1 MSKDII
7 KKHLIVLKEEAKTPG
22 IDKTKKIRDES
33 GKTNKAANKDVAKEM
48 EDYDKPLKDDSKPV
62 KNEYTSKEK
71 EYHEQMEIMN
81 GQEMAEYGN
90 EPSEIFKKRAE
101 EAIAG
106 SKRMGNANVDDNGT
120 PLGNVVTADQAGFT
134 GEKFGENLVK
144 TIKASKKK
152 RDDAETVR
160 GPKTTVSGAD
170 IKDSSMSNKGSKSI
184 ALPENKI
191 NKKNKM
197 KRLVFKNE
205 FKGIENALKVI
216 PESYKVNG
224 KEFHMTDGNE
234 KYEIKWEGSLTEG
247 RAVILKA
254 SDKNLMT
261 EDMAKMKH
269 LMGYSSKE
277 TLGTV
282 KGSARLDE
290 NARFN
295 DILGKTKNLM
305 TEMTGGYGFS
315 GEGNLEGM
323 DEESNSST
331 STSEISSQIK
341 KEIPNLVNNPNI
353 EKIANEILKDPKAI
367 EDLKQFVSMGKTN
380 EDEGVP
386 VVDSSFIGDAISLG
400 IEKASSLNEFKKDYA
415 YRQNDSESST
425 EKNSEDIGGKIGGL
439 VGAMV
444 GGAYLADKLVPNP
457 MVMGKIASN
466 IGYVNQMML
475 ENDPMVIAAL
485 GALAGA
491 VISVVAYKVFKKK
504 KNQTDEGMTGELNEN
519 KFSKKTKHT
528 LLESIFDK
536 VANIVKGK
544 SDKEKAAIEAFKKF
558 GLEIGKPF
566 YSFTYLGT
574 ADSQEGEACA
584 IEYFT
589 KLTPE
594 QREQHKVP
602 MLNGFNGPIEKDG
615 LKKIVIKSI
624 EETEDGQMKTIF
636 ADGDYNFKTG
646 NFEDVNSAVENIM
659 DPDSIEKE
667 LGIEDLLLTQGLKM
681 VPYNGSLWQ
690 EFMDKADKR

>member
-22 IDKTKKIRDES
+22 IYKTEKIRDES

-48 EDYDKPLKDDSKPV
+48 KDYDKPLKDDSKPV

-106 SKRMGNANVDDNGT
+106 SKRMGNANVDENGT

-144 TIKASKKK
+144 TIKSSKKK

-170 IKDSSMSNKGSKSI
+170 IKDSSMSNEGSKSI

-197 KRLVFKNE
+197 KRLVFKKE
-205 FKGIENALKVI
+205 FKGIENALNVI
-216 PESYKVNG
+216 PESYKVDG

-247 RAVILKA
+247 RAVVLKA

-295 DILGKTKNLM
+295 DVLNKTKNLLNEGPTNGGM
-305 TEMTGGYGFS
+305 QGFKSSWDDIVTNPDKDGRFDDYDNDDNVAFPDAHQPPNSLLNPKKSYDDRDIDDIDPNLSFPGDLGTDEDVDESIVYSTGDKKGSEEAMSRRAVTPKYHGIVINDQ
-315 GEGNLEGM
+315 GEPGGHVEVMYAPYTHNDVKYIDYNEFKEKYPGALEYYQANGNKTPEGRDIM
-323 DEESNSST
+323 DAFDEESLGLSGVHDMSDEKLN
-331 STSEISSQIK
+331 EYGDNVFV
-341 KEIPNLVNNPNI
+341 EYRYI
-353 EKIANEILKDPKAI
+353 EGERRKVYRN
-367 EDLKQFVSMGKTN
+367 
-380 EDEGVP
+380 DEGYEFYYNDYGRP
-386 VVDSSFIGDAISLG
+386 VTIS
-400 IEKASSLNEFKKDYA
+400 
-415 YRQNDSESST
+415 
-425 EKNSEDIGGKIGGL
+425 
-439 VGAMV
+439 
-444 GGAYLADKLVPNP
+444 
-457 MVMGKIASN
+457 
-466 IGYVNQMML
+466 GY
-475 ENDPMVIAAL
+475 
-485 GALAGA
+485 
-491 VISVVAYKVFKKK
+491 
-504 KNQTDEGMTGELNEN
+504 
-519 KFSKKTKHT
+519 
-528 LLESIFDK
+528 
-536 VANIVKGK
+536 
-544 SDKEKAAIEAFKKF
+544 
-558 GLEIGKPF
+558 
-566 YSFTYLGT
+566 
-574 ADSQEGEACA
+574 
-584 IEYFT
+584 
-589 KLTPE
+589 
-594 QREQHKVP
+594 
-602 MLNGFNGPIEKDG
+602 
-615 LKKIVIKSI
+615 
-624 EETEDGQMKTIF
+624 
-636 ADGDYNFKTG
+636 
-646 NFEDVNSAVENIM
+646 
-659 DPDSIEKE
+659 
-667 LGIEDLLLTQGLKM
+667 
-681 VPYNGSLWQ
+681 
-690 EFMDKADKR
+690 

>member
-22 IDKTKKIRDES
+22 IYKTEKIRDES

-81 GQEMAEYGN
+81 GQPMAEYGN

-295 DILGKTKNLM
+295 DILGKTKNLLN
-305 TEMTGGYGFS
+305 EGPVNGGMQGFT
-315 GEGNLEGM
+315 GEGNLGGTDESIVYSTGDKKGSEEAMSRRAVTPKYHGIVINDQGEPGGHVEVMYAPYTHNDVKYIDYDEFIEKYPGALEYYQANGNKTPEGRDIM
-323 DEESNSST
+323 DAFDEESLGLSGVHDMYEDFPDLTGDGKVTQADILKGRGVELNEFDANTFGGWGDKTLGMESPGLPKSP
-331 STSEISSQIK
+331 QIK
-341 KEIPNLVNNPNI
+341 LRSKADAGKTSLTYYFELTDKKGEDDRKGNLRMYIIVGDEPKIQYRANNLDDDNVEAFINKRKDDFVRMFNFYVENFSKEEMGEKLHVGGGYEDKVTDEDIASIKNGISKLKSVNI
-353 EKIANEILKDPKAI
+353 EK
-367 EDLKQFVSMGKTN
+367 F
-380 EDEGVP
+380 
-386 VVDSSFIGDAISLG
+386 
-400 IEKASSLNEFKKDYA
+400 
-415 YRQNDSESST
+415 
-425 EKNSEDIGGKIGGL
+425 
-439 VGAMV
+439 
-444 GGAYLADKLVPNP
+444 
-457 MVMGKIASN
+457 
-466 IGYVNQMML
+466 
-475 ENDPMVIAAL
+475 
-485 GALAGA
+485 
-491 VISVVAYKVFKKK
+491 
-504 KNQTDEGMTGELNEN
+504 
-519 KFSKKTKHT
+519 
-528 LLESIFDK
+528 
-536 VANIVKGK
+536 
-544 SDKEKAAIEAFKKF
+544 
-558 GLEIGKPF
+558 
-566 YSFTYLGT
+566 
-574 ADSQEGEACA
+574 
-584 IEYFT
+584 
-589 KLTPE
+589 
-594 QREQHKVP
+594 
-602 MLNGFNGPIEKDG
+602 
-615 LKKIVIKSI
+615 
-624 EETEDGQMKTIF
+624 
-636 ADGDYNFKTG
+636 
-646 NFEDVNSAVENIM
+646 
-659 DPDSIEKE
+659 
-667 LGIEDLLLTQGLKM
+667 
-681 VPYNGSLWQ
+681 
-690 EFMDKADKR
+690 